1 MRPIA
6 KVLLILAVC
15 LGAPRIECGCAGTV
29 APLRVILD
37 ADLDSDVDDVGALAM
52 LMNLHN
58 RGLIELI
65 GVIITSDDPFAP
77 GCARVLLD
85 HFGTKEIP
93 IGFLKNQSRLTQ
105 HSRYTRKLV
114 EEFSVTPMA
123 WQSAEDAAPLYRKLL
138 ADSPDA
144 SVALITIG
152 HLSSLQA
159 LLQSAPDAY
168 SQLTGIDL
176 AHQKIRR
183 WICMGGQYPSGKE
196 ANFYRPDPASTLYCL
211 EHWRGSALFCGWEAG
226 NPILTGGSRLKE
238 LLPSRHP
245 VYRAYQ
251 LYNDFHGRQSW
262 DQLAVLQLL
271 PIAEELFSRTRGR
284 CVVAPDGSNH
294 WQDDPAGNHQYIA
307 LPPDPAEYSRIAEMI
322 DHLMAGE
329 MPCGPRFH
337 P

>member
-6 KVLLILAVC
+6 RVILILAVC
-15 LGAPRIECGCAGTV
+15 LGAPRIECGCAETT

-77 GCARVLLD
+77 SCARVLLD

-93 IGFLKNQSRLTQ
+93 IGFLKHQSRLTQ

-123 WQSAEDAAPLYRKLL
+123 WQSAEDAAPIYRKLL

-159 LLQSAPDAY
+159 LLKSAPDAY

-238 LLPSRHP
+238 LLPSRDTP
-245 VYRAYQ
+245 CTA
-251 LYNDFHGRQSW
+251 
-262 DQLAVLQLL
+262 
-271 PIAEELFSRTRGR
+271 RT
-284 CVVAPDGSNH
+284 S
-294 WQDDPAGNHQYIA
+294 
-307 LPPDPAEYSRIAEMI
+307 STTTS
-322 DHLMAGE
+322 MAGRAGTSSRSFSSCRSQKSSSAAHAVTAWS
-329 MPCGPRFH
+329 PPTAATIGRTIPQATTNTSHCPPILPNTAVSRR
-337 P
+337 